1 MSATVLRLAADAVA
15 LLHFLFIPFAIFG
28 GLLVG
33 RWPHVAW
40 LHVPA
45 CVWAAAI
52 IVFPWTCP
60 LTPLEQDLRRRAGQ
74 TTYEGGFISH
84 YITGP
89 LVGGG
94 VSHGTNIVLAV
105 LLLAFNLLV
114 YLRWLRR
121 RRVRAT
127 GA

>member
-1 MSATVLRLAADAVA
+1 MTPTVLRLAADAIA

-33 RWPHVAW
+33 RWPRIAW
-40 LHVPA
+40 AHVPA
-45 CVWAAAI
+45 CLWGAAI

-74 TTYEGGFISH
+74 AAYEGSFINH

-89 LVGGG
+89 IAPDG
-94 VSHGTNIVLAV
+94 VSHGVNV
-105 LLLAFNLLV
+105 LLALVLLV
-114 YLRWLRR
+114 FNALVYSRWLRR
-121 RRVRAT
+121 RRA
-127 GA
+127 AAAS